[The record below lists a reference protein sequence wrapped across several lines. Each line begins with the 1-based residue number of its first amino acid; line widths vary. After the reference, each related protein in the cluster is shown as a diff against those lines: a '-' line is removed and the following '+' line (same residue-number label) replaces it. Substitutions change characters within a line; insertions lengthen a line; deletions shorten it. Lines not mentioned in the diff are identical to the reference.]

1 MENKVIQLNLSEREA
16 ELLYGFYMVGMGQA
30 NMFFSTQ
37 AGTISGQVLKDSSTL
52 VRHGIAH
59 LRNGDFDSV
68 LDTLSDKM
76 GLLHDCSWSK
86 EN

>member
-1 MENKVIQLNLSEREA
+1 
-16 ELLYGFYMVGMGQA
+16 MVGMGQA